1 MLRRTLGLI
10 LRTQQTSTASVRT
23 EIPDSDITM
32 ESPDDASTEPC
43 LFLDALPPEIRIHI
57 YGYLVLSEHRLIPY
71 NDRKL
76 PQGREKPEEA
86 LQPEPKGRQPLDLS
100 VLLLNK
106 QIYAEAADIFYSF
119 NKFTTHYDDF
129 CFCWRG
135 KHVSLDKAHIKHFK
149 IQGINFD
156 EEWDPRLWSRC
167 RVCDTQGF
175 WLMKSLNSLPEL
187 TSVALAFQDV
197 ESYSSCL
204 ITVNRKLR
212 QLGKNARLE
221 AGEIGRVFTT
231 GTHTQFELRLPSLL
245 RTWPHALAR
254 AAEECVD
261 GYDSDDEDW
270 PLRDLP
276 HMSEQDEGTYL
287 AIRDVLYHAIAF
299 NSTTM
304 ELQPLMQKVVSPDG
318 LHMERLCPQEKAEF
332 TIVLAGCL
340 ADIIADD
347 ENVHMADRKDLVE
360 LSQADDDEKNRW
372 PRAST
377 AVSRRLYSYTAR
389 F

>member
-10 LRTQQTSTASVRT
+10 LGTQHNSTISVQTETF
-23 EIPDSDITM
+23 DSDITM
-32 ESPDDASTEPC
+32 ENPDEASAGPC
-43 LFLDALPPEIRIHI
+43 LFLDALPPEIRIQI
-57 YGYLVLSEHRLIPY
+57 YGHLVISQHRLIPY
-71 NDRKL
+71 KDRKL
-76 PQGREKPEEA
+76 PHGHQKTGEA
-86 LQPEPKGRQPLDLS
+86 RNPEPKGLQLLDLT
-100 VLLLNK
+100 VLLLNR

-175 WLMKSLNSLPEL
+175 WLMKSLNILPKL
-187 TSVALAFQDV
+187 TSVTLAFQDV
-197 ESYSSCL
+197 ESYASCL
-204 ITVNRKLR
+204 STVNRKLR

-221 AGEIGRVFTT
+221 TGEIGRVFTT

-245 RTWPHALAR
+245 RTWPHAVSR
-254 AAEECVD
+254 AAEEYEE

-276 HMSEQDEGTYL
+276 TKSGHNEAIYL

-299 NSTTM
+299 DSTTE
-304 ELQPLMQKVVSPDG
+304 ELRPLMQKVVSPDG
-318 LHMERLCPQEKAEF
+318 LHMERLFPQEKAEF
-332 TIVLAGCL
+332 TTVLAGCL
-340 ADIIADD
+340 ADIMADD
-347 ENVHMADRKDLVE
+347 ENVHMADRKDLVA
-360 LSQADDDEKNRW
+360 LSQGDDEERNGR
-372 PRAST
+372 PRASS
-377 AVSRRLYSYTAR
+377 AVSRRSYSYMTR